1 MIAEFH
7 KRDRARWISH
17 LDLQRAMQRALR
29 RAKLPV
35 GYSQGFNPHVNL
47 SFASALS
54 LGLESLCE
62 ILDVE
67 LSAPAEP
74 EAFMA
79 ALNAVLPAGL
89 KILRARLVEDAAPA
103 PMALMRFA
111 EYQAFVLQSGLT
123 GAASTLMASET
134 VLAQK
139 QSKKGTRQVD
149 IRPMLFALEALEEAA
164 GTRLTMLL
172 LCSNADNLRPE
183 AVLSALGARDASKTT
198 RTRLLKADGSDLFL
212 F

>member
-1 MIAEFH
+1 MIAEFQ
-7 KRDRARWISH
+7 KRERARWISH

-29 RAKLPV
+29 RSKLPL
-35 GYSQGFNPHVNL
+35 GYSQGYNPHVNL

-67 LSAPAEP
+67 LAAAGEP

-79 ALNAVLPAGL
+79 ALNTVLPEGL
-89 KILRARLVEDAAPA
+89 QILRARLVEDAAPA

-111 EYQAFVLQSGLT
+111 EYEAALPQTGLKE
-123 GAASTLMASET
+123 AVSALMASES

-139 QSKKGTRQVD
+139 QSKKGVRQVD
-149 IRPMLFALEALEEAA
+149 IRPMLFSLESAEEGAES
-164 GTRLTMLL
+164 RLKMLV

-183 AVLSALGARDASKTT
+183 TVLSALDVSAAKIV
-198 RTRLLKADGSDLFL
+198 RTRLLQADGSDLFL